1 MNENAE
7 ILEEWFGR
15 TVIHSDRRFT
25 YEEAQEVIETGLGDY
40 NSEII
45 ILHTLAQQ
53 LRSARFK
60 SGAIAFV
67 RDEVRFLLDEK
78 GRPTGVYT
86 KVQKEANQLIEEFML
101 LANRRVAEF
110 CAYRL
115 SNGRRVARP
124 MVFRVHDE
132 PSEDKLSRFR
142 EFALRFGHY
151 FKASKGRAVAKE
163 MNKLLTTI
171 AGSAESNAITTLAV
185 RSMAKA
191 VYTTDNIGHYG
202 LAFPYYT
209 HFTSPIRRYPDM
221 MVHRLLA
228 SYLAGEKRADKTLLE
243 EQCVHSTEREIL
255 ASEAERASIKYK
267 MAEFMKD
274 HIGEEFSGTVSG
286 MTEWGIY
293 VELDETHVE
302 GMAFLR
308 DIDDNDYYR
317 FDEARYEV
325 VGRNSGI
332 TLTLG
337 SPVRVKVKRVDMNRR
352 TLDFQ
357 LLLSK

>member
-1 MNENAE
+1 
-7 ILEEWFGR
+7 
-15 TVIHSDRRFT
+15 
-25 YEEAQEVIETGLGDY
+25 
-40 NSEII
+40 
-45 ILHTLAQQ
+45 
-53 LRSARFK
+53 
-60 SGAIAFV
+60 
-67 RDEVRFLLDEK
+67 
-78 GRPTGVYT
+78 
-86 KVQKEANQLIEEFML
+86 
-101 LANRRVAEF
+101 
-110 CAYRL
+110 
-115 SNGRRVARP
+115 
-124 MVFRVHDE
+124 VHDE
-132 PSEDKLSRFR
+132 PSEEKLSRFR
-142 EFALRFGHY
+142 DFALRFGHY
-151 FKASKGRAVAKE
+151 FKASKGRAVARE
-163 MNKLLTTI
+163 MNKLLGAV
-171 AGSAESNAITTLAV
+171 AGRSEANAITTLAV

-191 VYTTDNIGHYG
+191 QYTTDNIGHYG
-202 LAFPYYT
+202 LAFAYYT
-209 HFTSPIRRYPDM
+209 HFTSPIRRYPDVL
-221 MVHRLLA
+221 VHRILA
-228 SYLAGEKRADKTLLE
+228 SYLAGEKRRDKEQLE
-243 EQCVHSTEREIL
+243 MLAKHSTEREIL

-357 LLLSK
+357 LLL